1 LDGDLERDL
10 FDAEILR
17 IEKERARHSAPSD

>member
-1 LDGDLERDL
+1 LDDDLERDL
-10 FDAEILR
+10 FDVETLR